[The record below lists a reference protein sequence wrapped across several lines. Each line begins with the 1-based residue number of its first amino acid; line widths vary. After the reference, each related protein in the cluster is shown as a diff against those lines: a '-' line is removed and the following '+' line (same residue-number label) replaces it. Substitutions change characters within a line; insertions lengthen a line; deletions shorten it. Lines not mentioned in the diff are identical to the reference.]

1 MNHPRL
7 TRFVLFLTIVALA
20 GSVLLAQTP
29 PEKFLG
35 FKVGADR
42 KLADYAQITAY
53 FQKLAQESPRIKL
66 FTIGESVQKRPMIM
80 AAISTPE
87 NLAKLD
93 RWKEITHKLRDPRL
107 TTAEEARKLA
117 REGKA
122 IVLITCSIH
131 STEIGA
137 SQMSMELAY
146 DLVTGKTFYD
156 ANKILG
162 DVIVLL
168 VPTSNPDGN
177 QMVVDWYKKYVGT
190 KYEGGNMPWL
200 YHYYAGHDDNRDWF
214 MFNLPETRAVSRGRL
229 PGLAASDPYR

>member
-1 MNHPRL
+1 MSRRVL
-7 TRFVLFLTIVALA
+7 TLALVLATVAA
-20 GSVLLAQTP
+20 FAAPAANAQTP

-42 KLADYAQITAY
+42 KLADYAQISAY
-53 FQKLAQESPRIKL
+53 FQKLAQESPRLKL

-93 RWKEITHKLRDPRL
+93 RWKEITHKLRDPRTL
-107 TTAEEARKLA
+107 SPDDARKLA

-122 IVLITCSIH
+122 IVLITCSLH
-131 STEIGA
+131 STEIAA

-156 ANKILG
+156 ADRVLG

-168 VPTSNPDGN
+168 VPTHNPDGN
-177 QMVVDWYKKYVGT
+177 QMVVDWYKK
-190 KYEGGNMPWL
+190 
-200 YHYYAGHDDNRDWF
+200 
-214 MFNLPETRAVSRGRL
+214 S
-229 PGLAASDPYR
+229 